1 MPQLTPFFTNRP
13 KPTMAKITEK
23 ATAWKRHRTKSY
35 FVLTKICMVL
45 VSSPLDADRGG
56 AILRFVDDV
65 EDHARDEERREHRR
79 EETDQQRDG
88 KSLDRT
94 GAELEEEE
102 RRDDR
107 GHVGIDDRAEGS
119 REAVLDGSPDRLPIA
134 ELLAN
139 ALEDEDIRVDGHTEC
154 EDDAGDAGQR
164 QRGVEDGH
172 HPEQDDEVQQQG
184 QHGVDAGA
192 PVIEQ
197 DREDQCHKADERCRH
212 TLTDGVASEGR
223 SDR

>member
-1 MPQLTPFFTNRP
+1 MPQLTPFFMNRP

-35 FVLTKICMVL
+35 LVLTKICMVL

-65 EDHARDEERREHRR
+65 EDHARDEEGREHRR

-88 KSLDRT
+88 ESLDRT

-107 GHVGIDDRAEGS
+107 GHVGVDDRAEGA
-119 REAVLDGSPDRLPIA
+119 REAVLDSRADGLPVA
-134 ELLAN
+134 DLLSD
-139 ALEDEDIRVDGHTEC
+139 ALEDEHIRVHGHTER
-154 EDDAGDAGQR
+154 EDDAGDAGQGE
-164 QRGVEDGH
+164 RGMEERH

-192 PVIEQ
+192 PVVKQHPQ
-197 DREDQCHKADERCRH
+197 DQGQEAAQRGQTA
-212 TLTDGVASEGR
+212 LAIQAAPA
-223 SDR
+223 